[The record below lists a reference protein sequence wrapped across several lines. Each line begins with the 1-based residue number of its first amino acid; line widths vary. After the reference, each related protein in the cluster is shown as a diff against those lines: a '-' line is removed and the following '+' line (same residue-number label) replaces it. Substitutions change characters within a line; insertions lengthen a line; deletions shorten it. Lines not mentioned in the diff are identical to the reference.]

1 MWVVRVELRS
11 VAEEHQHRHRV
22 YFSTGGF
29 IEIGRRQKL
38 VTVYV
43 VRGELTKPRQQVNV
57 FPDLLQG
64 RPHGRAPRLRLG
76 GVLSH
81 MKKKKKYQ
89 TG

>member
-1 MWVVRVELRS
+1 MSSGPSQKSTSTAAPRV
-11 VAEEHQHRHRV
+11 
-22 YFSTGGF
+22 FSTGGF

-43 VRGELTKPRQQVNV
+43 VRGELTKPRPEVNV

-81 MKKKKKYQ
+81 VKKKKYQ